1 MKPFSALLGVVAG
14 AMMIALDG
22 AALAADFSLSGTFT
36 QDDDLQLFDFS
47 VGTESTVTFLT
58 YSYAGGTQID
68 GTVIP
73 AGGFDPVFSL
83 FDAAGNLIFQNDDD
97 TSGVVADDPT
107 TGQAYDSLLEVNL
120 AAGDYTL
127 VLAQYGNFTNGPNLV
142 DGFSQTGNGDF
153 TGDFPACTPGDTFCD
168 YTGDSRTNKWAFDA
182 LGIQPL
188 SEPDEGPVTK
198 PSEPTQVPEPSTTAV
213 FALAGLGAVVWRRR

>member
-14 AMMIALDG
+14 AMVIALDG
-22 AALAADFSLSGTFT
+22 TALAANFSLSGSFT

-47 VGTESTVTFLT
+47 VGTESTVTFIT

-83 FDAAGNLIFQNDDD
+83 FDSAGTLIFQNDDD
-97 TSGVVADDPT
+97 TSGVVANDPT
-107 TGQAYDSLLEVNL
+107 TGQTYDSLLEVNL

-127 VLAQYGNFTNGPNLV
+127 VLAQYGNFINGTNLA

-153 TGDFPACTPGDTFCD
+153 TGDFPACTTGDMFCD
-168 YTGDSRTNKWAFDA
+168 YTGDSRTNEWAFDA

-188 SEPDEGPVTK
+188 SEPDAGPVTK
-198 PSEPTQVPEPSTTAV
+198 PTEPTQVPEPTTALA
-213 FALAGLGAVVWRRR
+213 FALAGLGAIVQRRR